1 MTARVLTLLQV
12 MVLLVSM
19 VKGNEPTNCSSLVQ
33 RESSARSRTT
43 DALETEAGTW
53 AAFMQ
58 RNHQMLSTYMSTYV
72 SDMARVLAGQKP
84 QSNSSG
90 MMTMISVG
98 ITVVMLTGGFILL
111 GRVHKAWREQSAG
124 AHGAPSRHVQG
135 SSTVIGSS
143 RAVQRA
149 PKPTAEIDSRS
160 SLGAAR
166 PREELPVL
174 CDDLVVPEN
183 RECILLV
190 PKLDSNEVAINDHQG
205 QQVFIARCPEED
217 ARIVLTSPTDEVFS
231 TVRTARTAGMAAL
244 AVHGPYD
251 SEFGILKGM
260 PSGDYELTGSGRRI
274 RFQTSSGRLNVV
286 DEDTRIMAFSES
298 EGGQRQFRIG
308 PRVDVG
314 LVITC
319 ILGIDLLQK
328 DFR

>member
-1 MTARVLTLLQV
+1 MAAMLLALLQV

-33 RESSARSRTT
+33 RESSASRTT

-58 RNHQMLSTYMSTYV
+58 RKQMLSTYMSTYV

-124 AHGAPSRHVQG
+124 AQSRQVQG

-166 PREELPVL
+166 SREELPVL

-274 RFQTSSGRLNVV
+274 RFQSSSGRLNVV
-286 DEDTRIMAFSES
+286 DEDTRIMAFSEL

-319 ILGIDLLQK
+319 ILGIDLLEK